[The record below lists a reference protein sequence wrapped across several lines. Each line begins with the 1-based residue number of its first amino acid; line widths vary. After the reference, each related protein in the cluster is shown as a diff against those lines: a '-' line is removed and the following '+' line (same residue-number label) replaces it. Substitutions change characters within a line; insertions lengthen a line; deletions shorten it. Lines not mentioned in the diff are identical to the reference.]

1 MTLTGKSTRGKTMAG
16 VVLWWYS
23 RLRGK
28 RLPPEQSVVWQAQM
42 AEELAALVE
51 AGEAASHVN

>member
-16 VVLWWYS
+16 VIWWYS

-28 RLPPEQSVVWQAQM
+28 QLPPEQSVVWQAQM

-51 AGEAASHVN
+51 AGEARSHVN